1 MDILFDLFFWY
12 TFVVISWM
20 MWLIFLTAFLVN
32 NRRDSWLMA
41 QICLMLGLFVSYKFE
56 RKRIH
61 YFRQINENCKDR
73 TDVNLLQHE

>member
-1 MDILFDLFFWY
+1 MDTLFNIFLWY

-41 QICLMLGLFVSYKFE
+41 QVCLMLGLFFSYKFE
-56 RKRIH
+56 RKRIC
-61 YFRQINENCKDR
+61 YTRLVNQNEKD
-73 TDVNLLQHE
+73 